1 MEELLNCKLFLT
13 GEKKELNFFPNF
25 YAGSFQT
32 SRKAERTVWWTSIT
46 HHQHETI
53 VNVLLYMTI
62 FISETLKLSCRY
74 HDASPQILPQ
84 ASFMVKDVLFHNPI
98 VVATLK
104 KMDNNAFINISIW
117 TLNVHNWPKN
127 VILLSCLFAIW
138 ELIKI
143 HTFHIVHVVFQALMF
158 WALTMSQVTQTFLF
172 NFYKKILE
180 GKILILYNY
189 FFE

>member
-1 MEELLNCKLFLT
+1 MILIRMFTKMRLRSVPSVSSF
-13 GEKKELNFFPNF
+13 
-25 YAGSFQT
+25 AGL
-32 SRKAERTVWWTSIT
+32 SI
-46 HHQHETI
+46 
-53 VNVLLYMTI
+53 LTI

-138 ELIKI
+138 ELIKV

-172 NFYKKILE
+172 NFYKKIWEKCLLLCKMVIKCLLLNTLMYLLFIIIFSE
-180 GKILILYNY
+180 SNTEPWTY
-189 FFE
+189 